1 MSVLC
6 ALKQPGN
13 TVKANVGGSI
23 RREPWVNANCSTV
36 YIKRQIK
43 LAFCCQKS
51 SCLQC
56 YFVNKKNHK
65 LSSQHSQQTLSHM
78 TMAYKCI
85 KLLSLAAIVPQN
97 ECTSCLANC
106 FGNHI
111 VSQNKFAVLHSQLHL
126 KEIIAKLQ
134 K

>member
-56 YFVNKKNHK
+56 YFVNKKK
-65 LSSQHSQQTLSHM
+65 TQTEQSAFSADIEPHDHGL
-78 TMAYKCI
+78 
-85 KLLSLAAIVPQN
+85 
-97 ECTSCLANC
+97 
-106 FGNHI
+106 
-111 VSQNKFAVLHSQLHL
+111 
-126 KEIIAKLQ
+126 
-134 K
+134 